1 MLMSIYRG
9 LTTLATPLLLRKLH
23 RRGRSEPLYL
33 HAIPQRFGRYTV
45 EEQQLARAH
54 AGQWVWIHAVSLGE
68 TRAAGLLL
76 AAIRAAQPD
85 VHVLLT
91 HGTATGRQEGM
102 RLLQPGDMQVWL
114 PWDAP
119 GPVRRFLELF
129 RPRVGLLMET
139 EMWPELLA
147 QSRRHGVPMAL
158 VNARVNDR
166 TFRRSLRLRGLAFAG
181 YGGLAVAYAQTAQ
194 DARRLRALHAPE
206 VRVTGNLK
214 FDVRPDEALSAA
226 GHAWREQLEM
236 QGPVCMLASSR
247 EGEEKL
253 FLDALAALP
262 SDALHGVHWMLV
274 PRHPQRFDA
283 VAAEARAAGWEVRR
297 RSQWGQV
304 VHSVPSEAPRPV
316 LWLGDSMGEMQMYY
330 AMADLVLMGGS
341 FEPLGG
347 QNLIEACA
355 CGCAVLV
362 GPHTFNF
369 AEASEQTVT
378 AGAARRCADMS
389 VAVHGA
395 MELLQPGGSAPL
407 SPELLAMREAA
418 RVFGAEHGG
427 AGQAVVADMLHRG
440 WLVSGGDAPRGAS
453 GNVQPKLV

>member
-9 LTTLATPLLLRKLH
+9 LTTLVTPLLLRKLH

-147 QSRRHGVPMAL
+147 QSRESRRRRVPGEKL
-158 VNARVNDR
+158 ARV
-166 TFRRSLRLRGLAFAG
+166 RLECE
-181 YGGLAVAYAQTAQ
+181 YGGLQAAVRGMCDQ
-194 DARRLRALHAPE
+194 
-206 VRVTGNLK
+206 
-214 FDVRPDEALSAA
+214 AA
-226 GHAWREQLEM
+226 KQ
-236 QGPVCMLASSR
+236 
-247 EGEEKL
+247 
-253 FLDALAALP
+253 
-262 SDALHGVHWMLV
+262 
-274 PRHPQRFDA
+274 
-283 VAAEARAAGWEVRR
+283 
-297 RSQWGQV
+297 
-304 VHSVPSEAPRPV
+304 
-316 LWLGDSMGEMQMYY
+316 
-330 AMADLVLMGGS
+330 
-341 FEPLGG
+341 
-347 QNLIEACA
+347 
-355 CGCAVLV
+355 
-362 GPHTFNF
+362 
-369 AEASEQTVT
+369 
-378 AGAARRCADMS
+378 
-389 VAVHGA
+389 GA
-395 MELLQPGGSAPL
+395 MTEVHTIEIADG
-407 SPELLAMREAA
+407 
-418 RVFGAEHGG
+418 EHG
-427 AGQAVVADMLHRG
+427 RG
-440 WLVSGGDAPRGAS
+440 GRHSL
-453 GNVQPKLV
+453 